1 MNLRALAPSLLQ
13 RLIWPGTRALFA
25 SFLRLRIEGVE
36 RLEAVKGGCILAV
49 NHGSELD
56 PVLVAAAIPFFSRHL
71 PLFYVSGEKK
81 NYREKFG
88 IRGRLLYGGK
98 FFKAWGA
105 YPAFSGLGSYAEALR
120 YHLPLLKRGAT
131 VCIFPSGTLAED
143 GVPKAKG
150 GVAYLARATG
160 LPIIPVRVIGAAGMR
175 AREFFAGSRRAR
187 VIFGTPLYADDIFAR
202 PAALAASYTQEE
214 CEAAA
219 ASVMRAVYALG

>member
-1 MNLRALAPSLLQ
+1 MNFRALAPSLLQ

-25 SFLRLRIEGVE
+25 AFLRLRIEGSE
-36 RLEAVKGGCILAV
+36 QLQAVKGGCILAV

-56 PVLVAAAIPFFSRHL
+56 PVLVAAAIPFFSSHL

-88 IRGRLLYGGK
+88 MRGRLLYGGT

-120 YHLPLLKRGAT
+120 YHLPLLRKGAT

-150 GVAYLARATG
+150 GVAYLACATG
-160 LPIIPVRVIGAAGMR
+160 IPIVPVRVIGAAGVR
-175 AREFFAGSRRAR
+175 LGEFFAGARRVR
-187 VIFGTPLYADDIFAR
+187 VIFGTPLYTNDIFTHADA
-202 PAALAASYTQEE
+202 PATSYTQEE

-219 ASVMRAVYALG
+219 ASVMRAVYTLG